1 MGIACCKCTDGDND
15 ETINKKRKMTKTQRR
30 RWLRRRKTDGEIFQ
44 STEPT
49 RESLDAEKRE
59 TGQIAFK
66 KQQLSLNG
74 TFGRRNTLKPL
85 RIYLGNR
92 LHETQRVWETKLL
105 WASDLRSNYTALL
118 LRGLVLSSRRTRH
131 VTRVN
136 GLMSSVNVVNTTN
149 KKCIESFSTKV
160 SKFQSTK
167 CNPMQ
172 QFDPLRNGNFTGV
185 ISMRKTLR
193 NYLKQTR
200 MTWEQSS
207 LLWASSVK
215 VNPGRCMK
223 IVQSIVRFTF
233 EASPMSLKAGKLISA
248 IPIGHMRSAKLANDE
263 SKPKKEIVSSSDLT
277 ALKTLGCKRD
287 ETLVQSRNYQENRF
301 HQTMEIAKLK
311 QQNERTKIKI
321 KRQIQERHEM
331 AQDRS
336 HRFTN
341 PKTPCFV
348 NCEVNKSAI
357 HSSPTNVRSASN
369 EVKRESKCFPG
380 ENDVRPRLGFVRFK
394 EKNKKRME
402 TIRRRREEL
411 EERVRQMD
419 EDLRISKMKLER
431 SNSEN
436 TVKHHQTEV
445 GDSRNRECRNS
456 QQCFPP

>member
-1 MGIACCKCTDGDND
+1 
-15 ETINKKRKMTKTQRR
+15 MTKTQRR

-74 TFGRRNTLKPL
+74 TFGRRNPPKPL

-92 LHETQRVWETKLL
+92 LQETQRVWETKLL
-105 WASDLRSNYTALL
+105 WASDLKSNYTALL

-149 KKCIESFSTKV
+149 KKCIESFSTRV
-160 SKFQSTK
+160 SKFQSTN

-172 QFDPLRNGNFTGV
+172 KFDPLRSDLHEEDTQKLFAT
-185 ISMRKTLR
+185 
-193 NYLKQTR
+193 
-200 MTWEQSS
+200 
-207 LLWASSVK
+207 
-215 VNPGRCMK
+215 
-223 IVQSIVRFTF
+223 
-233 EASPMSLKAGKLISA
+233 ASPMSLKAGKLISA

-263 SKPKKEIVSSSDLT
+263 SKPKKEIVSSSNLT
-277 ALKTLGCKRD
+277 DLKTLGCKRD